1 MADRE
6 TSFLARWSRRKRDP
20 DQEPDP
26 TAEPD
31 EVEPGRAEV
40 PALQGDREGDQEGD
54 EEADEDAGDP
64 EVIAKLPDIESLDE
78 TSDFAPFM
86 AEGVPEILR
95 RRALRKLWRLNP
107 VFANLDGLAEYDE
120 DFTDAANLLS
130 EIKTVYKVGKG
141 MVDKEAAQKTA
152 EETAQK
158 AAEETAGETAGE
170 TAASEGAAEP
180 APAQSQLAQLAE
192 STVGAPAVEHPVS
205 DLAADTSESVSE
217 DQPADAAESLPLPEA
232 DEEGEAVTRK
242 PADPPQRS
250 AMARRWGEPSE

>member
-54 EEADEDAGDP
+54 GEADEDAGDP

-130 EIKTVYKVGKG
+130 EIKTVYKVGRG
-141 MVDKEAAQKTA
+141 MVDREAAQKTA
-152 EETAQK
+152 ETT
-158 AAEETAGETAGE
+158 AEETAEA
-170 TAASEGAAEP
+170 EGAADPEP
-180 APAQSQLAQLAE
+180 AEVQSAE
-192 STVGAPAVEHPVS
+192 SPAETPAVAQASADP
-205 DLAADTSESVSE
+205 LA
-217 DQPADAAESLPLPEA
+217 
-232 DEEGEAVTRK
+232 GEAVSHDKVQPASADEPVLRPEGDGAASKAALGK
-242 PADPPQRS
+242 PAAPPQRS
-250 AMARRWGEPSE
+250 AAARRWGESSE

>member
-40 PALQGDREGDQEGD
+40 PALQGDGEGDQEGD
-54 EEADEDAGDP
+54 GEADEDAGDP

-141 MVDKEAAQKTA
+141 MVDREAAQKTA
-152 EETAQK
+152 EES
-158 AAEETAGETAGE
+158 AGETAGE

-180 APAQSQLAQLAE
+180 ALAQSQLAQLAG
-192 STVGAPAVEHPVS
+192 STVGAPAVS
-205 DLAADTSESVSE
+205 DLAAYTSELVGE
-217 DQPADAAESLPLPEA
+217 DQPADAAESLPLPDA

-250 AMARRWGEPSE
+250 AAARRWGEPSE